1 MTPIAIAF
9 GPYDTLGIRRMTM
22 KVVDT
27 FGNTTIEPLDIEVY
41 APIPQIQ
48 SVSSTGLL
56 RGNTDP

>member
-27 FGNTTIEPLDIEVY
+27 FGNTTTEPLDIEVY